1 MKTGTFTALDLRLMF
16 SRQPGLMILLG
27 ALVVL
32 ILVILARPSQ
42 VGQVTTAPA
51 IDPARIVA
59 AQRNFRR
66 LLIPSAD
73 LAAAQQAVLDV
84 AASHHLRIGR
94 VDYTQEADT
103 EGRFVRA
110 SMRLPINGRYA
121 DIRAFLEGS
130 LAGQPAMSIRHLS
143 IQRETATE
151 PNSVL
156 TATLTAQFLVG
167 EALR

>member
-16 SRQPGLMILLG
+16 SRQPGLMIFLA
-27 ALVVL
+27 ALIVL
-32 ILVILARPSQ
+32 ILVTISRPSQ
-42 VGQVTTAPA
+42 VRQVTTAPS

-59 AQRNFRR
+59 AQLNFRR
-66 LLIPSAD
+66 VLIPKAD

-84 AASHHLRIGR
+84 AASHHLSIGR

-103 EGRFVRA
+103 EGRFVR
-110 SMRLPINGRYA
+110 
-121 DIRAFLEGS
+121 S

-151 PNSVL
+151 PSSVL

>member
-32 ILVILARPSQ
+32 IVVILARPSQ
-42 VGQVTTAPA
+42 ARPVATAPS
-51 IDPARIVA
+51 IDAARIVA

-73 LAAAQQAVLDV
+73 LAAAQQAVLDI
-84 AASHHLRIGR
+84 AASHHLSVGR

-103 EGRFVRA
+103 AGRFVRA

-143 IQRETATE
+143 IQREAATE
-151 PNSVL
+151 PSSVL

>member
-1 MKTGTFTALDLRLMF
+1 
-16 SRQPGLMILLG
+16 
-27 ALVVL
+27 
-32 ILVILARPSQ
+32 
-42 VGQVTTAPA
+42 
-51 IDPARIVA
+51 
-59 AQRNFRR
+59 
-66 LLIPSAD
+66 
-73 LAAAQQAVLDV
+73 LAAAQQAVLDI
-84 AASHHLRIGR
+84 AASHHLSVGR

-103 EGRFVRA
+103 AGRFVRA

-143 IQRETATE
+143 IQREAATE
-151 PNSVL
+151 PSSVP